1 MSAHVLGCGV
11 TSMTP
16 KKLEP
21 DSEYS
26 EYDTDGDGVVTDA
39 ELETSQQLQELK
51 LQHSKADAQRNM
63 AWFALWGMLLYPS
76 LVVASSWVGLSQAAD
91 ILGDMASVYFVAI
104 AGLVAAFFGASA
116 WANRS
121 NK

>member
-1 MSAHVLGCGV
+1 
-11 TSMTP
+11 MTP

-76 LVVASSWVGLSQAAD
+76 LVVASSWIGLSQAAD

>member
-1 MSAHVLGCGV
+1 MSAHVLGYGV

-39 ELETSQQLQELK
+39 EL
-51 LQHSKADAQRNM
+51 
-63 AWFALWGMLLYPS
+63 
-76 LVVASSWVGLSQAAD
+76 GLSQAAD

>member
-1 MSAHVLGCGV
+1 
-11 TSMTP
+11 
-16 KKLEP
+16 
-21 DSEYS
+21 
-26 EYDTDGDGVVTDA
+26 
-39 ELETSQQLQELK
+39 
-51 LQHSKADAQRNM
+51 M

-76 LVVASSWVGLSQAAD
+76 LVVASSWIGLSQAAD